1 MVLFS
6 QAGQPADDADR
17 FAQAYKGMR
26 ADPSIQFNLPP
37 PQPDPKPPAWLEAVV
52 RWLRDHIFEPIG
64 KAFEWIGGFFPD
76 APYARILLW
85 AVLALAAVTLAWA
98 IYNRVRHGE
107 WRLRLPRLAPVTD
120 IPEEEQWSPDEM
132 PVRRWL
138 EEADALAAQG
148 KYAEAIHHLLFRSIE
163 DISNRRPNL
172 VRPALTSREIAASK
186 AIPLRAGELFA
197 SIARMVER
205 SLFGGRS
212 VAQSDWVEARSAYT
226 DFALAKAWR
235 A

>member
-1 MVLFS
+1 MVFFS
-6 QAGQPADDADR
+6 QTGQAADDADR

-37 PQPDPKPPAWLEAVV
+37 PPPDPKPPAWLEHFVK
-52 RWLRDHIFEPIG
+52 WLRDNIFEPIG
-64 KAFEWIGGFFPD
+64 KALRWVGGFFPD

-120 IPEEEQWSPDEM
+120 IAEEEQWSPDEM

-148 KYAEAIHHLLFRSIE
+148 KYAEAIHHLLFRSID
-163 DISNRRPNL
+163 DIASRRPNV
-172 VRPALTSREIAASK
+172 VRPALTSREIAAST
-186 AIPLRAGELFA
+186 AIPSRAGELFA
-197 SIARMVER
+197 SIARTVER
-205 SLFGGRS
+205 SLFGGRP
-212 VAQSDWVEARSAYT
+212 VGQGDWTEARSAYT